1 MDNFDKQVKEEIQG
15 YLNKH
20 VHFSREES
28 QQIRSKTV
36 NKSSTKSFHGV
47 YYTVL
52 AAAIILI
59 SILSVPLFK
68 TINFNSNAPADYIAV
83 EEKETNDNKEIK
95 ASLDQR
101 VNGNAFKRS
110 RKMLPN
116 EITDKL
122 QLAVINAP
130 EKYRLTKA
138 SYNYWSNS
146 GESIDITL
154 ALSFN
159 SQQNSY
165 FTQIFKGQV
174 KLEDNHKVIEKSGN
188 WKLIPESETSSG
200 DNKYIIAVS
209 EIVVNQEKY
218 TIIVQTYDI
227 HDDFYANPYSKTDIV
242 NFLESLQ
249 LKVAVKNLL
258 EINTVDSM

>member
-15 YLNKH
+15 YLDKH

-68 TINFNSNAPADYIAV
+68 TINFNSNTPADYIVV

-110 RKMLPN
+110 RQMLPN

-130 EKYRLTKA
+130 EKYRLTEA

-258 EINTVDSM
+258 EINTEDSM